1 MMTDNRTDATTDDGP
16 GFLQT
21 DATELS
27 RMIARREVSCV
38 EVMTAYLARID
49 RLNPTYNAVISLRDR
64 DDLLA
69 DAQVADQELAAGR
82 SRGWMHGFPL
92 AVKDLA
98 DTAGIRTTFGSPLFA
113 DNVPDADCLMVA
125 RMRAAGAIVI
135 GKTNT
140 PELGLGSHTYNP
152 VHGVTRNAWNPALTA
167 GGSSGGTAVSIA
179 LGMQPVAD
187 GSDMMGSLRN
197 PGAFNNVL
205 GLRPSFGRVPN
216 GPKAETFVH
225 QLSTDGPM
233 ARSVRDLAH
242 LLDVQAGRDTY
253 VPLSLE
259 TPDSP
264 FAQNLDGDVTGQRIG
279 WIGDWN
285 GYYALEDGILDLCTA
300 ALRDMESMGA
310 IVEPMVPDFAPER
323 LWSSWNAL
331 RQWAVTGNYAKHYAR
346 PSERDLLKPELVW
359 EIEKGLK
366 QTAFQVHDASA
377 IRSEWYRCNVSLFDT
392 VDFIAMPTAQVFP
405 FAAELDWPKQIQDRT
420 MDTYH
425 RWMEIVIPASM
436 SGCPAINLPVGFD
449 PTGRPMGIQIIG
461 RPRGE
466 HQLLQ
471 FARRYEEAT
480 EWLSMQPGAVA

>member
-1 MMTDNRTDATTDDGP
+1 MTDNAAD
-16 GFLQT
+16 FLKT

-27 RMIARREVSCV
+27 RLIAAREVSCV
-38 EVMTAYLARID
+38 EVMTAYLARIA

-64 DDLLA
+64 DDLMA
-69 DAQVADQELAAGR
+69 DAQAADRELAAGR
-82 SRGWMHGFPL
+82 RRGWMHGFPL

-98 DTAGIRTTFGSPLFA
+98 ATAGIRTTFGSPLFA

-152 VHGVTRNAWNPALTA
+152 VHGITRNAWKPELSA

-197 PGAFNNVL
+197 PGAYANIL

-216 GPKAETFVH
+216 GPKPETFVH
-225 QLSTDGPM
+225 QLATDGPM

-242 LLDVQAGRDTY
+242 LLDIQAGHDP
-253 VPLSLE
+253 VAPLSLDAPA
-259 TPDSP
+259 TP
-264 FAQNLDGDVTGQRIG
+264 FAGNLDGDVAGSRIG

-285 GYYALEDGILDLCTA
+285 GYYPMEHGILDLCTA
-300 ALRDMESMGA
+300 ALADMESMGA
-310 IVEPMVPDFAPER
+310 IVEPLVPDFAPER
-323 LWSSWNAL
+323 IWESWVAL
-331 RQWAVTGNYAKHYAR
+331 RQWAVSGNYAAWHADPATR
-346 PSERDLLKPELVW
+346 GLLKPELVW
-359 EIEKGLK
+359 EIAHGLALSA
-366 QTAFQVHDASA
+366 QQVHEASVT
-377 IRSEWYRCNVSLFDT
+377 RSDWFQCTARLFDE

-405 FAAELDWPKQIQDRT
+405 FQAELDWPKQIAGRD

-425 RWMEIVIPASM
+425 RWMEVVIPASL

-449 PTGRPMGIQIIG
+449 PAGRPMGIQIMG

-466 HQLLQ
+466 QALLQ
-471 FARRYEEAT
+471 FACRYEEAT
-480 EWLSMQPGAVA
+480 TWLSMTPDVVG

>member
-1 MMTDNRTDATTDDGP
+1 MTATADAEA
-16 GFLQT
+16 GFLKT

-27 RMIARREVSCV
+27 RMIAAREVSCV
-38 EVMTAYLARID
+38 EVMTACLARID
-49 RLNPTYNAVISLRDR
+49 RLNPTYNAVVSLRDR

-69 DAQVADQELAAGR
+69 DARTADRELAAGR
-82 SRGWMHGFPL
+82 YRGWMHGFPL

-98 DTAGIRTTFGSPLFA
+98 ATAGIRTTFGSPLFA

-125 RMRAAGAIVI
+125 RMRAAGAIVM

-152 VHGVTRNAWNPALTA
+152 VHGITRNAWNPALSA
-167 GGSSGGTAVSIA
+167 GGSSGGAAVSIA

-197 PGAFNNVL
+197 PGAYANVL

-216 GPKAETFVH
+216 GPKPETFVH
-225 QLSTDGPM
+225 QLATDGPM

-242 LLDVQAGRDTY
+242 LLDIQAGHDP
-253 VPLSLE
+253 VAPLSLE
-259 TPDSP
+259 APASP
-264 FAQNLDGDVTGQRIG
+264 FAATLDGDATGQRIG

-285 GYYALEDGILDLCTA
+285 GYYALEDGILDLCNA
-300 ALRDMESMGA
+300 ALAEMESMGA
-310 IVEPMVPDFAPER
+310 IVEPLVPDFAPER
-323 LWSSWNAL
+323 IWSSWVAL
-331 RQWAVTGNYAKHYAR
+331 RHWSVSGNYAAYHAD
-346 PSERDLLKPELVW
+346 PATRDLLKPELVW
-359 EIEKGLK
+359 EIEHGL
-366 QTAFQVHDASA
+366 ALSAMQVHEASVT
-377 IRSEWYRCNVSLFDT
+377 RSDWFQCSARLFED

-405 FAAELDWPKQIQDRT
+405 FDAELDWPKQIRGRS

-436 SGCPAINLPVGFD
+436 NGCPAINLPVGFD
-449 PTGRPMGIQIIG
+449 LAGRPMGIQVIG

-466 HQLLQ
+466 RELLR
-471 FARRYEEAT
+471 FARCYEQAT
-480 EWLSMQPGAVA
+480 DWLSMAPDVVG